1 MKKLQA
7 IRGMNDILPD
17 QSPTWQFLE
26 KTFSRVVKR
35 FGYEE
40 IRFPIVEQTQL
51 FKRSIGEV
59 TDIVEKEMY
68 SFEDRN
74 GTSLSLRPE
83 GTAVCVRAGEQNG
96 LLYNQQ
102 RRLWYQGPMF
112 RHERPQKG
120 RYRQFH
126 QFGVEAFGMQ
136 GPDIDVEVLQVAQM
150 LWQELD
156 LAADLTLEINNIG
169 TSEDRKAYANAL
181 TEYLSTKTQLLDE
194 DALNRM
200 HSNPMRILDSKN
212 ADVQLAI
219 EAAPSLLDF
228 VSEDSQI
235 HYDKLKE
242 ILELTGIDYVENPR
256 LVRGLDYYNN
266 CVYEWTTDAL
276 GAQGAVCGGGRYD
289 GLVKQL
295 GGKETFACGFAIGME
310 RLVLML
316 DSLGKVPSS
325 ELKQID
331 VFVAIVGKNLE
342 AQGLALAKVIR
353 KDYQSLRVLCHCGG
367 GKFNNQLKKAYSSGA
382 SLAVILENDSSE
394 EKVDHAKIR
403 RLDDSGESRMVKISN
418 ISEELRNFLGI

>member
-169 TSEDRKAYANAL
+169 ASEDRKAYANAL

-212 ADVQLAI
+212 SDVQLAI
-219 EAAPSLLDF
+219 EAAPNLLDF

-242 ILELTGIDYVENPR
+242 LLELTGINYVENPR

-382 SLAVILENDSSE
+382 SLAVILEDDSSE
-394 EKVDHAKIR
+394 EKIDHAKIR

>member
-169 TSEDRKAYANAL
+169 ASEDRKAYANAL
-181 TEYLSTKTQLLDE
+181 TEYLSTKTELLDE

-266 CVYEWTTDAL
+266 CVYEWTTDTL

-342 AQGLALAKVIR
+342 AQGLALAKAIR
-353 KDYQSLRVLCHCGG
+353 KDHQSLGVLCHCGG

-382 SLAVILENDSSE
+382 SLAVILEDDSSE
-394 EKVDHAKIR
+394 GKVDHAKIR
-403 RLDDSGESRMVKISN
+403 RLDDSGESRVVKISN
-418 ISEELRNFLGI
+418 ISEELRDFLGI

>member
-1 MKKLQA
+1 
-7 IRGMNDILPD
+7 MNDILPD

-74 GTSLSLRPE
+74 GISLSLRPE

-169 TSEDRKAYANAL
+169 ASEDRKAYANAL

-228 VSEDSQI
+228 VREDSQI

-342 AQGLALAKVIR
+342 AQGLALAKAIR
-353 KDYQSLRVLCHCGG
+353 KDHQSLGVLCHCGG

-382 SLAVILENDSSE
+382 RLAVILEDDSSE
-394 EKVDHAKIR
+394 GKVDHAKIR
-403 RLDDSGESRMVKISN
+403 RLDDSGESRVVKISN
-418 ISEELRNFLGI
+418 ISEELRDFLGI

>member
-40 IRFPIVEQTQL
+40 IRFPIVEPTQL

-136 GPDIDVEVLQVAQM
+136 GPDIDVEVLQVAQT

-169 TSEDRKAYANAL
+169 ASEDRKAYANAL

-228 VSEDSQI
+228 VREDSQI

-342 AQGLALAKVIR
+342 AQGLALAKAIR
-353 KDYQSLRVLCHCGG
+353 KDHQSLGVLCHCGG
-367 GKFNNQLKKAYSSGA
+367 GKFNNHCLLYTSDAA
-382 SLAVILENDSSE
+382 DE
-394 EKVDHAKIR
+394 
-403 RLDDSGESRMVKISN
+403 
-418 ISEELRNFLGI
+418 

>member
-169 TSEDRKAYANAL
+169 ASEDRKAYANAL

-353 KDYQSLRVLCHCGG
+353 KDYQSLGVLWHCGG

>member
-169 TSEDRKAYANAL
+169 ASEDRKAYANAL
-181 TEYLSTKTQLLDE
+181 TEYLSTRTQLLDE

-219 EAAPSLLDF
+219 EAAPNLLDF

-242 ILELTGIDYVENPR
+242 LLELTGINYVENPR

-325 ELKQID
+325 ELKQIG

-342 AQGLALAKVIR
+342 AQGLALAKAIR
-353 KDYQSLRVLCHCGG
+353 KDHQSLGVLCHCGG

-382 SLAVILENDSSE
+382 SLAVILEDDSSE
-394 EKVDHAKIR
+394 GKVDHAKIR
-403 RLDDSGESRMVKISN
+403 RLDDSGESRVVKISN
-418 ISEELRNFLGI
+418 ISEELRDFLGI